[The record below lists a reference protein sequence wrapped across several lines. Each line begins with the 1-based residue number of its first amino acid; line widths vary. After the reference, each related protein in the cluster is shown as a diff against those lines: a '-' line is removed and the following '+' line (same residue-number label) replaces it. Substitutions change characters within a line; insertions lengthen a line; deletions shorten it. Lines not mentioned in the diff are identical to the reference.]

1 MMTLLFH
8 GPSGSG
14 KDTQAELLVEKYNFE
29 NIGTGEMIRKMVKEG
44 KEEALKAD
52 EYVKMGKFV
61 PDEII
66 YSMLPEWVDNYDKN
80 KNWIF
85 VSVVRSANQ
94 IKLFDNLLEQ
104 KGRKLDKFI
113 HFKLDEKSAIERMSL
128 RKYCPKCG
136 ATYHDKYK
144 PEEKSGICSK
154 CGANLVRRED
164 DEPEK
169 IKERLLEY
177 NRTIEPILDAYRKR
191 GILIEID
198 ASPSIEDIH
207 KEVVKKL
214 NL

>member
-29 NIGTGEMIRKMVKEG
+29 NIGTGEMIRKMVEEG
-44 KEEALKAD
+44 DTDALKAY
-52 EYVKMGKFV
+52 EYVKIGKFV

-66 YSMLPEWVDNYDKN
+66 YKMLPKWVDKYDKN
-80 KNWIF
+80 KNWVF
-85 VSVVRSANQ
+85 VSVVRSVGQ
-94 IKLFDNLLEQ
+94 IDLFDDLLKQ
-104 KGRKLDKFI
+104 KGRVLDKFI
-113 HFKLDEKSAIERMSL
+113 HFKLDEESAIERMSL

-144 PEEKSGICSK
+144 PEEKNGFCSK
-154 CGANLVRRED
+154 CGTELIRRED
-164 DEPEK
+164 DKPEK

-207 KEVVKKL
+207 EEVVKKL